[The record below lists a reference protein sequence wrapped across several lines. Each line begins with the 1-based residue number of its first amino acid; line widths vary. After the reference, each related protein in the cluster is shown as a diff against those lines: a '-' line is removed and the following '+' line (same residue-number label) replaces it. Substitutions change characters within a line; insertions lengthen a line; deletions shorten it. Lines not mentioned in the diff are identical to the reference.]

1 MTTNQSIRDAVGGET
16 AAACPA
22 CGYPAV
28 GRGRVVCPEC
38 GHTFDT
44 AHASRLQSWRFWLAR
59 TSATAAALSF
69 VWTAVIVF
77 SRMLEHRPVAAV
89 SVGVLGFAVVQLFRF
104 AIMTRRKVLSPRRAV
119 TLFLMHLAVFAAWMP
134 ISYAAIVLLV
144 FALHAMAAIGR

>member
-1 MTTNQSIRDAVGGET
+1 MDRGTPR
-16 AAACPA
+16 CPT

-28 GRGRVVCPEC
+28 RTGRVVCPEC
-38 GHTFDT
+38 GHSFD
-44 AHASRLQSWRFWLAR
+44 AADVSRLQSWRFWLAR
-59 TSATAAALSF
+59 TSATAAVVSF

-104 AIMTRRKVLSPRRAV
+104 AIMTRREVLSPRRAV
-119 TLFLMHLAVFAAWMP
+119 TLFLTHLAVFVAWMP

-144 FALHAMAAIGR
+144 FAAYALAAIGR